1 MWLVLFAWMP
11 DCCTGVIG
19 VPLWKRDKILRLQSV
34 EKMWEIQICWKND
47 LSTLPSTRS
56 SVQSRLLPSL
66 GLPVVAPRCRLT
78 FLGLTGLVIFANPN
92 QGEIWTNWNLP
103 ASSWHWTPLTSSSS
117 YYLTTETPNINGGRP
132 KGQFTIKS
140 IHKTM
145 STNRLSTIFLKLM
158 KFSLLRGHHLSHSPL
173 HFAEFTIHKGAPRPS
188 PTGKVHRGTPVA
200 TSPHF
205 YYTTLNTRCKLCPV
219 GAY

>member
-1 MWLVLFAWMP
+1 MVGPFCMDAWLLHRGNWSSFVKMRQDF
-11 DCCTGVIG
+11 
-19 VPLWKRDKILRLQSV
+19 KIA
-34 EKMWEIQICWKND
+34 ICWKDVGNQN
-47 LSTLPSTRS
+47 LLKKWSLNPSKSEILCAITFA
-56 SVQSRLLPSL
+56 SVTWPPCCCTSLQTHISWLDRPCHLCKSQSRRDL
-66 GLPVVAPRCRLT
+66 
-78 FLGLTGLVIFANPN
+78 N
-92 QGEIWTNWNLP
+92 QFILP

-140 IHKTM
+140 IHKAM
-145 STNRLSTIFLKLM
+145 STNRLSTITLKLM
-158 KFSLLRGHHLSHSPL
+158 KFSLLRVHHLSHSPL

-188 PTGKVHRGTPVA
+188 PTGKVHRGTPGA

>member
-1 MWLVLFAWMP
+1 MSHQSSISEYPQVKDTADNHVCFRHLASLLLHLTADSHFLAWP
-11 DCCTGVIG
+11 ALSSLQI
-19 VPLWKRDKILRLQSV
+19 PIKERFELEFILS
-34 EKMWEIQICWKND
+34 
-47 LSTLPSTRS
+47 
-56 SVQSRLLPSL
+56 
-66 GLPVVAPRCRLT
+66 
-78 FLGLTGLVIFANPN
+78 
-92 QGEIWTNWNLP
+92 

-140 IHKTM
+140 IHKAM
-145 STNRLSTIFLKLM
+145 STNRLSTITLKLM
-158 KFSLLRGHHLSHSPL
+158 KFSLLRVHHLSHSPL

-188 PTGKVHRGTPVA
+188 PTGPVHRGTPGA

-205 YYTTLNTRCKLCPV
+205 YYNTLTTRCKLCPV